1 MLQVVIRISLHVILL
16 DIMNINITFLFL
28 AAVDAAQQ
36 FEKQPEY
43 NEVNPGQESRLT
55 CKIFN
60 KKGQCSWQ
68 KDNKVYEKL
77 PQSV

>member
-1 MLQVVIRISLHVILL
+1 MLDKYANANEFYFHI
-16 DIMNINITFLFL
+16 FLS
-28 AAVDAAQQ
+28 AVDAAQQ

-43 NEVNPGQESRLT
+43 SEVNPGQESRLT

-68 KDNKVYEKL
+68 KDNKVNL
-77 PQSV
+77 FLCLL

>member
-1 MLQVVIRISLHVILL
+1 MYSSIFISI
-16 DIMNINITFLFL
+16 
-28 AAVDAAQQ
+28 AVDAAQQ

-43 NEVNPGQESRLT
+43 SEVNPGQESRLT

-68 KDNKVYEKL
+68 KDNKVTTV
-77 PQSV
+77 SFN